1 MQSCVHGRTVS
12 DFPGGGDREQRRQG
26 LTTLLPKL
34 SWGDGHLPAKPT
46 SQTPRK
52 ATVMKQSVATVWLQ
66 EDSREGDTQQE
77 GEPQDPEHV
86 CSSWGTIQTT
96 LRPAGD
102 ERLVGSLG
110 CYHIW

>member
-1 MQSCVHGRTVS
+1 MS
-12 DFPGGGDREQRRQG
+12 DFPGGGDREQRGQG

-34 SWGDGHLPAKPT
+34 SLGDGHLPAKPT
-46 SQTPRK
+46 SQTLRK

-86 CSSWGTIQTT
+86 CSSWGTCPDNCEAS
-96 LRPAGD
+96 R
-102 ERLVGSLG
+102 R
-110 CYHIW
+110 